1 MILGTI
7 LVILT
12 WIVLSG
18 VILVLGLAVSNFGS
32 ARGQSGLITM
42 ATVRSSLWWG
52 LASFLIAILGV
63 NLIFPLTGAAAA
75 VAIAALLGLA
85 LIVLLLRRPRL
96 SVKRPLAT
104 SWLMVVV
111 IAVGAIAVIF
121 LGFAALGPVTNY
133 DSGLYHLGA
142 IKYSGEFSTIS
153 GLANLYFPFGYN
165 TSLYPFAA
173 FLGNGP
179 WSGEG
184 YRLAN
189 GLIVALVVVDLVVR
203 IIAARGSVKRL
214 SAGSWILLVG
224 TFIGLVPLVALSDY
238 WVTSPSSDAPVMML
252 TFIACAYLAD
262 AILSQKMRN
271 SDLATAFVI
280 SVVLFSLRPTMAVFL
295 VGVTFAIALVLIRD
309 RSNQSLTL
317 NVFPLI
323 GAGFVGILM
332 LIVQTTRDYFLSGW
346 FQFPL
351 SLYSFNTPWT
361 AIDPVWNRTAT
372 LGNARNPADIWGSV
386 DGFAWVGPWIGRL
399 PNQWEPYL
407 ILALAL
413 ALIFLITAARL
424 NRIRLRWRAL
434 GVILIPSALT
444 TFTWFFFSPPA
455 FRFAWGPV
463 FSLLIIPIGVMLF
476 TLARSN
482 RNPTGLPRLAPLAA
496 LTLALGLVVVTSY
509 TSVFRLPNLLNPQ
522 PVDFNLGPIAI
533 GYQLTPVVD
542 VPTQERVL
550 SNGLVTTFPTESD
563 QCWDNYPLC
572 TPIVSESV
580 RLRGEGI
587 QNGFLP

>member
-7 LVILT
+7 LVLLT

-18 VILVLGLAVSNFGS
+18 VILTLGLAVTNHRTTG
-32 ARGQSGLITM
+32 GQSGLITLF
-42 ATVRSSLWWG
+42 TVRSSLWWG
-52 LASFLIAILGV
+52 LAMLLLAVLGV
-63 NLIFPLTGAAAA
+63 NLKFPLTSAAAA
-75 VAIAALLGLA
+75 LSIAALFGLA

-96 SVKRPLAT
+96 LIKRPLAT
-104 SWLMVVV
+104 SWLVVVV
-111 IAVGAIAVIF
+111 IAVGAIAVIY
-121 LGFAALGPVTNY
+121 LGLAALGPVTNY
-133 DSGLYHLGA
+133 DSGLYHLGS
-142 IKYSGEFSTIS
+142 IKYAGEFSTIS

-173 FLGNGP
+173 FLSNGP

-203 IIAARGSVKRL
+203 LIAARGSVNRL

-262 AILSQKMRN
+262 AIFSRRKRN
-271 SDLATAFVI
+271 NNLATAFVI
-280 SVVLFSLRPTMAVFL
+280 SVILFSLRPTMVVFL
-295 VGVTFAIALVLIRD
+295 IGVALVIVLVSIRD
-309 RSNQSLTL
+309 RPARGTLSNW
-317 NVFPLI
+317 FPLV
-323 GAGFVGILM
+323 GAGFVGLLM
-332 LIVQTTRDYFLSGW
+332 LAVQTTRDYFLSGW

-361 AIDPVWNRTAT
+361 AIDPNGNRSAT

-386 DGFAWVGPWIGRL
+386 DGFAWVGTWIGRL
-399 PNQWEPYL
+399 PSQWETYL
-407 ILALAL
+407 LMVLAL
-413 ALIFLITAARL
+413 ALIVLITAARL
-424 NRIRLRWRAL
+424 NRIRMRWRAL
-434 GVILIPSALT
+434 GVIMIPSALT

-455 FRFAWGPV
+455 FRFGWGPV
-463 FSLLIIPIGVMLF
+463 FSLFIIPIGVTLF

-482 RNPTGLPRLAPLAA
+482 RRPTGVARLTPLAA
-496 LTLALGLVVVTSY
+496 LTLAIGLLIVTSY
-509 TSVFRLPNLLNPQ
+509 TSAFRLPNLLNPQ
-522 PVDFNLGPIAI
+522 PASFTLGSIAI
-533 GYQLTPVVD
+533 EYQLTPVVD
-542 VPTQERVL
+542 VPIQERIL
-550 SNGLVTTFPTESD
+550 SNDLVTTFPTESD

>member
-1 MILGTI
+1 
-7 LVILT
+7 
-12 WIVLSG
+12 
-18 VILVLGLAVSNFGS
+18 
-32 ARGQSGLITM
+32 
-42 ATVRSSLWWG
+42 
-52 LASFLIAILGV
+52 
-63 NLIFPLTGAAAA
+63 
-75 VAIAALLGLA
+75 
-85 LIVLLLRRPRL
+85 
-96 SVKRPLAT
+96 
-104 SWLMVVV
+104 MVVV
-111 IAVGAIAVIF
+111 IAMGAIAVVF

-142 IKYSGEFSTIS
+142 IKYAGEFSTIS

-173 FLGNGP
+173 FLSNGP
-179 WSGEG
+179 WSAEG

-203 IIAARGSVKRL
+203 LIAARGSVNRL

-262 AILSQKMRN
+262 AIFSKRMRN
-271 SDLATAFVI
+271 TNFATAFVI
-280 SVVLFSLRPTMAVFL
+280 SVILFSLRPTMAVFL
-295 VGVTFAIALVLIRD
+295 IGVTFVIVLILIRD
-309 RSNQSLTL
+309 RSKRNPLSNL
-317 NVFPLI
+317 FPII

-332 LIVQTTRDYFLSGW
+332 LAVQTTRDYFLSGW

-361 AIDPVWNRTAT
+361 ALEPSWNRTAT

-386 DGFAWVGPWIGRL
+386 EGFAWVGPWVGRL
-399 PNQWEPYL
+399 PSQWEPYL

-413 ALIFLITAARL
+413 TLIFLTSATKL
-424 NRIRLRWRAL
+424 NRIRIRWRAL

-455 FRFAWGPV
+455 FRFGWGPV
-463 FSLLIIPIGVMLF
+463 FSLLIIPIGVTLF

-482 RNPTGLPRLAPLAA
+482 RHPTGVTRLAPLAA
-496 LTLALGLVVVTSY
+496 LTLALGLVIVTSY
-509 TSVFRLPNLLNPQ
+509 TSAFRLPDLLNPQ
-522 PVDFNLGPIAI
+522 AASFTLGPLAI
-533 GYQLTPVVD
+533 EYQLTPVVD

-580 RLRGEGI
+580 RLRDEGI